1 MLSLLPL
8 FASLLSAVSPPSG
21 SIDEQTFLSRVRSTE
36 TELIR
41 AEEAVALAEADL
53 LRARALQ
60 APEVSW
66 SMERPSGEIRQ
77 DTHVLAWSPPIEQ
90 GRRHAI
96 RASGMTS
103 EAARHTRDAA
113 RLEHRRRAR
122 EVFAEWALRE
132 RRVEIQRGH
141 RARLE
146 GAAERLRAR
155 VEGGEAAGLAAR
167 RISVEVAQARLDL
180 TRAEAELER
189 VRRLV
194 SAWCPSGCIDL
205 QPELPTLPDVP
216 SAPAANSPMVEA
228 ARAEVRAAEAGLYA
242 AAASLAAPRI
252 EAGWQRQDEPEAVRT
267 GPVAG
272 IAWPIPI
279 GGPRRANRA
288 TAQARLESAKARL
301 EWSESLLSREIEGV
315 RAAYVTLRAD
325 AVASEG
331 LLQSATHVAEASSEA
346 FALGGVPLTD
356 LLDAWRTAREV
367 GLQILDIHGDAAA
380 AHRRLEA
387 LGGVR

>member
-8 FASLLSAVSPPSG
+8 LASLLSAVSPSPG
-21 SIDEQTFLSRVRSTE
+21 LIDEQTFLSHVRSTE

-41 AEEAVALAEADL
+41 AEEAVEIAEADV
-53 LRARALQ
+53 LRAHVVE

-66 SMERPSGEIRQ
+66 SMERPSSETRQ
-77 DTHVLAWSPPIEQ
+77 DTYVLAWTPPIAQ

-103 EAARHTRDAA
+103 EAAHHARDAA

-122 EVFAEWALRE
+122 EVFAEWATRQ
-132 RRVEIQRGH
+132 RRVEIQRDH
-141 RARLE
+141 LARLE
-146 GAAERLRAR
+146 GTAERLRAR

-167 RISVEVAQARLDL
+167 RISVEVAQARLDR

-194 SAWCPSGCIDL
+194 SAWCPSGCDDL
-205 QPELPTLPDVP
+205 RPELPPLPDVP

-228 ARAEVRAAEAGLYA
+228 ARAELRAAEAGLDA
-242 AAASLAAPRI
+242 AGASLAAPRI
-252 EAGWQRQDEPEAVRT
+252 EAGWQRQDQPEAVRT

-279 GGPRRANRA
+279 GGPRRSNRA

-301 EWSESLLSREIEGV
+301 EWSETLLSREMEGA
-315 RAAYVTLRAD
+315 RAAYAMLRAD
-325 AVASEG
+325 AVASES
-331 LLQSATHVAEASSEA
+331 LLQSATHVAEASSQA
-346 FALGGVPLTD
+346 FALGGMPLTD

-367 GLQILDIHGDAAA
+367 RLQVLDIHGEAAA